1 MTHALYLYNEKQ
13 ILMRGRHIVS
23 KIGIQRELVVLLAAH
38 DPHLLVLAHPLLEAV
53 GLPLQ
58 RDVLHEVKGVLQVIH
73 LLTAQLSQKAKR
85 TLNYEAG
92 NEI

>member
-1 MTHALYLYNEKQ
+1 MYILSSKVCGKVEFAL
-13 ILMRGRHIVS
+13 ILR
-23 KIGIQRELVVLLAAH
+23 AH
-38 DPHLLVLAHPLLEAV
+38 DPLLLVVAHQLLKEV
-53 GLPLQ
+53 
-58 RDVLHEVKGVLQVIH
+58 VLHEVKGVLQVIH

>member
-1 MTHALYLYNEKQ
+1 MYILSSKVCGKVEFAL
-13 ILMRGRHIVS
+13 ILRAHDS
-23 KIGIQRELVVLLAAH
+23 LLLVVAH
-38 DPHLLVLAHPLLEAV
+38 QLVFPSKEMFSMKL
-53 GLPLQ
+53 
-58 RDVLHEVKGVLQVIH
+58 KGVLQVIH

>member
-1 MTHALYLYNEKQ
+1 MYILSSKVCGEVEFAL
-13 ILMRGRHIVS
+13 ILRA
-23 KIGIQRELVVLLAAH
+23 LVVAHQLLK
-38 DPHLLVLAHPLLEAV
+38 EV

-73 LLTAQLSQKAKR
+73 VLTAQLSQKAKR

>member
-1 MTHALYLYNEKQ
+1 MESSNMYILSSKVCGEVEFAL
-13 ILMRGRHIVS
+13 ILR
-23 KIGIQRELVVLLAAH
+23 AH
-38 DPHLLVLAHPLLEAV
+38 DPLLLVVAHQLLKEV